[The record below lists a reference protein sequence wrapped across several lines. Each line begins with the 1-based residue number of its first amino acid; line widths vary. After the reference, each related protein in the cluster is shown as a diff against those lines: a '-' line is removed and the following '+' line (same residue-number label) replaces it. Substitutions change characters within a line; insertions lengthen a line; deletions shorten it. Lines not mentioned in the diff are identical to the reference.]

1 MVAGGGG
8 GGMGFGTEEEEEVA
22 VFLSEDLPNSADFLS
37 CRDMTEELRRGK
49 QPISDLKVIPPLT
62 LYEWKE

>member
-1 MVAGGGG
+1 
-8 GGMGFGTEEEEEVA
+8 MGFGTEEEEEVA

-49 QPISDLKVIPPLT
+49 QPISDLIVILPLT